1 LAVSLSQE
9 DTVTDLWLGILDRP
23 FGDVL
28 EELCTQVPAGRARPY
43 SNVELARLIVAQDG
57 QITPAYIAQLRRG
70 HRDNP
75 TLRLISHLG
84 SALDA
89 HPAYFLGGRRD
100 RDQGTHTPQPLARK
114 VDFLFRHVLHSKGR
128 NEYSHEAVAAA
139 IREHGSE
146 LHDPLWTISPDKISE
161 LRSGHGTSP
170 TLRHLLGLAR
180 FFGAPP
186 AYFVDDQLAARVEE
200 QYRQLRL
207 LSQFDIQAVATRAAA
222 EPLSPQT
229 RAKLV
234 RALVEA
240 LEPLGITAETAR
252 EALTPQQQE
261 PP

>member
-1 LAVSLSQE
+1 
-9 DTVTDLWLGILDRP
+9 LGILDRP

-28 EELCTQVPAGRARPY
+28 EELCTQVPAGTRPY
-43 SNVELARLIVAQDG
+43 SNVEVARLIVDQGG
-57 QITPAYIAQLRRG
+57 QITPAYIAQLRRK

-75 TLRLISHLG
+75 TLHLINHLA

-100 RDQGTHTPQPLARK
+100 RDQSTDSPQPLASK
-114 VDFLFRHVLHSKGR
+114 VDFLFRHYLRSGGR
-128 NEYSHEAVAAA
+128 GEYSHEAVAAA
-139 IREHGSE
+139 VREHGSE
-146 LHDPLWTISPDKISE
+146 LRDPLWTISADKISE

-186 AYFVDDQLAARVEE
+186 AYFVDDELAARVEE

-207 LSQFDIQAVATRAAA
+207 LSQFDVHAVATRAAA
-222 EPLSPQT
+222 GALSPQSG
-229 RAKLV
+229 ADLV

-240 LEPLGITAETAR
+240 LESHLGINAETAR
-252 EALTPQQQE
+252 EPLTRREEE